1 MLTPLA
7 PHSLTPLTPHSHDV
21 TQITLAPV
29 APHSHS
35 HHTHTTRTTAGY
47 ALLFESMLGSVLD
60 ARDRLLVPG
69 GAVLPDLATLHLA
82 AAGEG
87 ATGLRFWS
95 DVYGLSMA
103 PVAHSLRD
111 SGAPP
116 PPVAPAL
123 PAALPPACCG
133 RTPDGI
139 TLPWR
144 CGSSTSA
151 SLQSQTNKHTTT
163 TLLIFF
169 LSSTQL

>member
-1 MLTPLA
+1 
-7 PHSLTPLTPHSHDV
+7 
-21 TQITLAPV
+21 
-29 APHSHS
+29 
-35 HHTHTTRTTAGY
+35 
-47 ALLFESMLGSVLD
+47 MLGSVLD

-111 SGAPP
+111 SGAPQ

-123 PAALPPACCG
+123 PAALRPACCAAPCLL
-133 RTPDGI
+133 RADACLMAS
-139 TLPWR
+139 LPWR
-144 CGSSTSA
+144 RGSSASA

-163 TLLIFF
+163 LLIFF